1 MIWAWAPGVENLVLP
16 KDVGFR
22 IGNGSL
28 PILELGIHFNNP
40 GLVSGLFDR
49 SGIRIYYNTNLRKFD
64 AGVLFLG
71 DGVVTQIGGVEPGDG
86 YKEYEYD
93 CCSNC
98 SARWGHNLNVFASF
112 LHMHQV
118 GSQAWSTLYREEK
131 KIMEINRIDY
141 YNFGMQQ
148 QTPKN
153 IVLQPGDRINTHCVY
168 KRDPSRTVVFGEASS
183 DEMCIN
189 FLSYYPKISQKS
201 PMCGYWADRRN
212 QNTSKTNFTNCHGE
226 RTLINPTVREPPGGT
241 FKWFGS
247 TNDVNYACVVSP
259 AKTQIVFE
267 ETKEEKFGM
276 QQIIIT
282 VITLTLI
289 TFVGI
294 VFTFRGR
301 ISSSCN
307 NKKPENFFEDDKVES
322 SLV

>member
-1 MIWAWAPGVENLVLP
+1 MKLLDEPGTLTYDWLNNDTIPAQMTTYHHIYLVFNKSDVHITGIEYLLDENTMQYVHHFTLFGFYADKKEMTMIWAWAPGVENLVLP

-148 QTPKN
+148 QTPKK
-153 IVLQPGDRINTHCVY
+153 HC
-168 KRDPSRTVVFGEASS
+168 
-183 DEMCIN
+183 
-189 FLSYYPKISQKS
+189 
-201 PMCGYWADRRN
+201 
-212 QNTSKTNFTNCHGE
+212 FTTW
-226 RTLINPTVREPPGGT
+226 R
-241 FKWFGS
+241 
-247 TNDVNYACVVSP
+247 
-259 AKTQIVFE
+259 
-267 ETKEEKFGM
+267 
-276 QQIIIT
+276 
-282 VITLTLI
+282 
-289 TFVGI
+289 
-294 VFTFRGR
+294 
-301 ISSSCN
+301 
-307 NKKPENFFEDDKVES
+307 
-322 SLV
+322 